1 MRLVIRAAVFLAI
14 VGVLVAVWSH
24 FKGAQAAS
32 DLPTATAKLGDFSVL
47 VTCRGNLTAARRV
60 NLQAPDVPDLQI
72 TWMARPGAL
81 MKAGDVVIRF
91 DSSKLQQDLRE
102 KTEALKQAQA
112 TLDQAV
118 AQAKIDADKDRLD
131 LAQAKADQE
140 KAELEASKKA
150 IVSSIQGEE
159 SAIDSGMA
167 KQKVAVQIS
176 TAALHDESNSAKIAS
191 QKRLRDQAQSEVDL
205 VKHRLAL
212 IEVTTPIAGFVNYL
226 SNTTQGFMNA
236 QNYKVGDHAFPG
248 ATIGEIPDLNT
259 LEIESKVDEE
269 DRGRISAGDDVN
281 VYVDAF
287 PEAKMK
293 AKLISISPL
302 TEQSFEEWPPTRT
315 FRAYSALTNPD
326 MRLRPGMNASA
337 GIVERKLS
345 GVISVPSRA
354 LFTVAGKPTVY
365 IKNQKTFT
373 PVAVSVQARNP
384 DEVAIT
390 GIRNGDLVALL
401 QPAESSKEVLK

>member
-1 MRLVIRAAVFLAI
+1 VFLAI